1 VESGESDVSL
11 LRLYLDEVGAEPL
24 LTRDDEQAL
33 AQAIAA
39 GDAAARELRGDLTAI
54 DAERRASLEQAVLT
68 GARARQRFVRANLR
82 LVVSVARQWTRSG
95 LPLLDLIQEGNL
107 GLMRAVDG
115 FDHERG
121 FRVSTYA
128 TWWIRQAIRRAVAN
142 SGRLVRLPVH
152 VGETLARVLQEQQRL
167 EESLRQSPVPL
178 SALAASTGLAPQRV
192 SMLLALAP
200 EPASISEPIDD
211 RGVELGD
218 VVADTGSMSPADAAL
233 ARVIPDEV
241 ERLLSMLETRDREV
255 LVLRFGLGGDEPW
268 SLDAVGRALGLS
280 REGVRLSQARALR
293 TLRRAVDSSPEIRE
307 LLSA

>member
-1 VESGESDVSL
+1 MSL

-24 LTRDDEQAL
+24 LTREDEQAL
-33 AQAIAA
+33 ARAIAA
-39 GDAAARELRGDLTAI
+39 GHVAARELQGDLTAI
-54 DAERRASLEQAVLT
+54 DTERRASLEQTVLT

-82 LVVSVARQWTRSG
+82 LVVSVARQWSRSE

-121 FRVSTYA
+121 FRFSTYA

-152 VGETLARVLQEQQRL
+152 VGETLARVLQEQHRL
-167 EESLRQSPVPL
+167 EESLRQGPIPL
-178 SALAASTGLAPQRV
+178 TALAASTGLAPQRV

-200 EPASISEPIDD
+200 QPASISEPMGDS
-211 RGVELGD
+211 GVELGE
-218 VVADTGSMSPADAAL
+218 VIADSAAVSPADAAL
-233 ARVIPDEV
+233 ARLVPDEV
-241 ERLLSMLETRDREV
+241 ERLLSTLESRDREV

-268 SLDAVGRALGLS
+268 SLDSVGQALGLS

-293 TLRRAVDSSPEIRE
+293 TLRRAIDSSPEIRE
-307 LLSA
+307 LLTA